1 MARARRR
8 SPQRNSRSEAVSPTL
23 PFGEEIPIDTGTVR
37 LEQESDGAVLVV
49 INGMPSS
56 MIDPEPTALSFE
68 YMRWMHGILT
78 AVYASDTPLAIAHL
92 GGGAAALPRALADAY
107 PQSTNSVVEIDGALL
122 DLVRT
127 WFDLPRSPRISLRAD
142 DALVALDGWREDR
155 FDLVIRDVF
164 AGGTIPRAFQDLTAA
179 TSVRRVL
186 RPGGFYFA
194 NSVMRPASSVIS
206 DELATLSRVFE
217 HVSLIAEPSALKKRR
232 TANCILIGSDDEL
245 PPEVERAIRSDA
257 VSVRL
262 MPNAEV
268 QRMIRHG
275 HVLCREAVSSAADE
289 PAERSGPYRF
299 G

>member
-1 MARARRR
+1 MARSKR
-8 SPQRNSRSEAVSPTL
+8 SQRPRANPPSL
-23 PFGEEIPIDTGTVR
+23 PLGREIPTDTGTVR
-37 LEQESDGAVLVV
+37 LDQETDGSVLVTL
-49 INGMPSS
+49 NGMPSS
-56 MIDPEPTALSFE
+56 MIHPDAQVLSFE
-68 YMRWMHGILT
+68 YMRWIFSAIRALHPQSSAEEGR
-78 AVYASDTPLAIAHL
+78 LAIAHL